1 VREEEELMRLM
12 KFAVLAML
20 IALPALADDGFYL
33 GGSVGKTALSAG
45 TTVPIEV
52 KGDTNS
58 YKVFI
63 GYRFLK
69 FFAVEGAYADLGA
82 AKDSSGNTHAEAAFK
97 GYHGEGMVM
106 LPLGIADIFAKAGAF
121 SYSGDFKTDIANL
134 GNFSKDGTAPL
145 YGAGVQFRIKSWAI
159 RGEVE
164 YFDIKN
170 TDHVYMYSVGG
181 SYTF

>member
-1 VREEEELMRLM
+1 MRLV

-20 IALPALADDGFYL
+20 IALPAVADDGFYF
-33 GGSVGKTALSAG
+33 GGSVGRTALSSG

-58 YKVFI
+58 YKIFL

-69 FFAVEGAYADLGA
+69 FFAVEGAYADLGN
-82 AKDSSGNTHAEAAFK
+82 AKDTSGTTSAEGKFK
-97 GYHGEGMVM
+97 GYHGEGIVL

-121 SYSGDFKTDIANL
+121 SYTSDFSTNA
-134 GNFSKDGTAPL
+134 GATASKDGTAPL
-145 YGAGVQFRIKSWAI
+145 YGAGVQFRIKSWAV

-170 TDHVYMYSVGG
+170 ADHVYMYSVGG

>member
-1 VREEEELMRLM
+1 MRRVLVTLGLAIAI
-12 KFAVLAML
+12 AV
-20 IALPALADDGFYL
+20 PAAADDGFYL
-33 GGSVGKTALSAG
+33 GGSVGQTKIGAG
-45 TTVPIEV
+45 TTVPVEID
-52 KGDTNS
+52 KNTNS
-58 YKVFI
+58 YKLFI

-69 FFAVEGAYADLGA
+69 FFAVEGAYADLGS
-82 AKDSSGNTHAEAAFK
+82 AKDSAGNVHAEVAFK
-97 GYHGEGMVM
+97 GYHGEGVVL

-121 SYSGDFKTDIANL
+121 SYSGDFKTDISNL

-145 YGAGVQFRIKSWAI
+145 YGAGVQFRIKSWAV
-159 RGEVE
+159 RGEIE